1 MDRQEN
7 TSVRKSLW
15 NFIDRIEGDKVVW
28 VIVFV
33 LLMISWLAIFS
44 STPLLALE
52 TKSDRLSIMKE
63 QMIVTG
69 LGIGVIILLYS
80 IRRVGV
86 LRWFSQLGF
95 AVSFV
100 LLLMLDTK
108 ADLGF
113 IKAEVRNEAVRNLK
127 MFGYQI
133 HVFEIVKVAMIMYLA
148 WAINEYKSDIKSGG
162 KGKHFKLAKRLAKNR
177 NLEFLAKPFW
187 KKIMYIYIPILIVT
201 GMVMMG
207 SNSSAVIIGG
217 VMLAVLVVGGLEMKE
232 VWLAMAAV
240 ITMVG
245 LAYGTYKLSGEKIM
259 ANRFQ
264 ELETRLTM
272 NSDPH
277 QLLDPELKKDRDA
290 WQKRLDKIKQ
300 PNAAK
305 IAVAEGGLLGK
316 GPGGSRH

>member
-113 IKAEVRNEAVRNLK
+113 I
-127 MFGYQI
+127 
-133 HVFEIVKVAMIMYLA
+133 
-148 WAINEYKSDIKSGG
+148 
-162 KGKHFKLAKRLAKNR
+162 
-177 NLEFLAKPFW
+177 
-187 KKIMYIYIPILIVT
+187 
-201 GMVMMG
+201 
-207 SNSSAVIIGG
+207 
-217 VMLAVLVVGGLEMKE
+217 
-232 VWLAMAAV
+232 
-240 ITMVG
+240 
-245 LAYGTYKLSGEKIM
+245 
-259 ANRFQ
+259 
-264 ELETRLTM
+264 
-272 NSDPH
+272 
-277 QLLDPELKKDRDA
+277 
-290 WQKRLDKIKQ
+290 
-300 PNAAK
+300 
-305 IAVAEGGLLGK
+305 
-316 GPGGSRH
+316 